1 MTYRFISDLHL
12 SEARPDL
19 TEAFLSFLKRS
30 ESECEQLYILG
41 DLFEIWIGD
50 DSPSALNLAVKN
62 ALKHTSDL
70 GVKTFFIHGNR
81 DFLIGDTFA
90 LETGIEILPDPFS
103 FKIGEKD
110 ILLSHGDF
118 LCTDDVDYINFRN
131 EVRSPDWQK
140 NFLSKSLEERRQIA
154 DALRADSKEA
164 TMQKAEEITD
174 VNQAAVESLL
184 KAENPDIFIHGHTH
198 RPNIHKV
205 TLGDANYDRIVLGD
219 WGPQGWY
226 LDLNTDTYTLE
237 KFDI

>member
-62 ALKHTSDL
+62 ALKHISDL
-70 GVKTFFIHGNR
+70 GIKTFFIHGNR

-90 LETGIEILPDPFS
+90 LETGIEILPDPFT

-110 ILLSHGDF
+110 II
-118 LCTDDVDYINFRN
+118 Y
-131 EVRSPDWQK
+131 W
-140 NFLSKSLEERRQIA
+140 SKL
-154 DALRADSKEA
+154 
-164 TMQKAEEITD
+164 
-174 VNQAAVESLL
+174 
-184 KAENPDIFIHGHTH
+184 
-198 RPNIHKV
+198 
-205 TLGDANYDRIVLGD
+205 
-219 WGPQGWY
+219 
-226 LDLNTDTYTLE
+226 
-237 KFDI
+237 